1 MSAFNVSVSIDVGG
15 HKETFYGQ
23 LDKRSAKQLRTQLKE
38 LCRRAIHRQPIE
50 LPSPETSPSSSPSST
65 PLTPIEE
72 SKQDVEEEVS
82 SPQEQGD
89 QRPRV
94 WIYDIE
100 QPIISRRARRSG
112 SSKCNMLYKL
122 SHPFDCKE
130 SKVDEVRLL
139 AWWKEHRFQW
149 KCINPN
155 ENRYAYRIEGCRILR
170 KQQDI
175 VDMFD
180 DPNKLSAYKQSSTPG
195 SPTPKKKISP
205 KSLAKVAPVSLQDE
219 LIALSDN
226 PKYVLQ
232 RMKELDVQE
241 IRGSWRMSGVGPLS
255 SGELYFLL
263 MNCPPVAVY
272 EPPNFHRNYSHD
284 IAEKRTLAYYNFQIF
299 KVKNKYYTPER
310 RQVKSIVQALN
321 SEQASEIQVKGD
333 ELPVKAFV
341 LSDAPHP
348 SIGGARSISIPG
360 VQTVRQW
367 VEEHRLQAEESTFPS
382 PKDVDVSSE
391 SKDGGKADAP
401 QEDVDVSSESDDEH
415 DEDVDGSLLI
425 KESTPPQKKG
435 TPLSDCVVSSKVVP
449 ETPKRRTTPT
459 RKRKQTAASPTPKKK
474 LKTTVQDGLLA
485 SPMMRRRY
493 SRIQILGQTATL

>member
-195 SPTPKKKISP
+195 SPTPKKRISP
-205 KSLAKVAPVSLQDE
+205 KSLAKAAPVSLQDE

-241 IRGSWRMSGVGPLS
+241 IRGSWRVSGVGPLS

-272 EPPNFHRNYSHD
+272 EPPNFHRGYSHD

-333 ELPVKAFV
+333 ELPVKEFV
-341 LSDAPHP
+341 LPDAPH
-348 SIGGARSISIPG
+348 SNVGGARILSIPG
-360 VQTVRQW
+360 VQTIRQW

-382 PKDVDVSSE
+382 P
-391 SKDGGKADAP
+391 KDGGKADAP

-459 RKRKQTAASPTPKKK
+459 RKRKQTAASPNPPKKT
-474 LKTTVQDGLLA
+474 KTTVQDGLLA
-485 SPMMRRRY
+485 SPMMRRRS

>member
-1 MSAFNVSVSIDVGG
+1 MSVFNVSVSIDVGN

-50 LPSPETSPSSSPSST
+50 LSSPETSPDSSPSSA

-72 SKQDVEEEVS
+72 SKVDVEEEVS

-89 QRPRV
+89 QRPRD

-155 ENRYAYRIEGCRILR
+155 ENRYAYRIEGCRVLR
-170 KQQDI
+170 KQQDV

-195 SPTPKKKISP
+195 SPTLKKRISKPKQISP
-205 KSLAKVAPVSLQDE
+205 AKAVSVSLQDK
-219 LIALSDN
+219 LIALADN

-255 SGELYFLL
+255 SDELYYLL

-272 EPPNFHRNYSHD
+272 KPPDFHRGYSHD

-299 KVKNKYYTPER
+299 KVNNKYYTPER

-321 SEQASEIQVKGD
+321 SDQASEIQVKGD
-333 ELPVKAFV
+333 ELPVKQFV
-341 LSDAPHP
+341 LPDAPH
-348 SIGGARSISIPG
+348 SSVGGARILSIPG
-360 VQTVRQW
+360 VQTIRQW

-382 PKDVDVSSE
+382 PE
-391 SKDGGKADAP
+391 DGGKAHAP
-401 QEDVDVSSESDDEH
+401 QEDVDVSSESEDEQAE
-415 DEDVDGSLLI
+415 DEAGLVLI
-425 KESTPPQKKG
+425 RESAKSATPPSQKKG
-435 TPLSDCVVSSKVVP
+435 TPLSKCVVSPTVVP
-449 ETPKRRTTPT
+449 ETPKRRKTPT

-474 LKTTVQDGLLA
+474 PKTTVQDGLLA
-485 SPMMRRRY
+485 SPMMRRR
-493 SRIQILGQTATL
+493 STRINGQTATL